1 MTVIIKL
8 GGSLADSS
16 ILKEW
21 LDCVE
26 NSRQDKTVIVPGGGM
41 FAEQV
46 RKSQKQWHFSDEVAH
61 SMAMLAMQQMAMLFQ
76 GINRRLQIAG
86 TAEAINHVF
95 RRQQAVIWSPDL
107 AWLEQ
112 SEVPASWEVT
122 SDSLAAWLAT
132 KMNADQLVL
141 VKSAKIPESA
151 TIPQLTEM
159 GIVDKAFSHFIEKG
173 RFDIK
178 FFSRNQIT
186 LYRAGSI

>member
-16 ILKEW
+16 LLKEW
-21 LDCVE
+21 LDCIE
-26 NSRQDKTVIVPGGGM
+26 TSRQNKTVIVPGGGM

-61 SMAMLAMQQMAMLFQ
+61 SMALLAMQQMALLFQ

-86 TAEAINHVF
+86 TAEAIQHIF
-95 RRQQAVIWSPDL
+95 RRQQAVIWSPDI

-112 SEVPASWEVT
+112 AEVPASWEVT
-122 SDSLAAWLAT
+122 SDSLAAWMAT
-132 KMNADQLVL
+132 KMNADRLVL
-141 VKSAKIPESA
+141 VKSAKIPEPG
-151 TIPQLTEM
+151 TIPQLTDM
-159 GIVDKAFSHFIEKG
+159 GLVDKAFCHFIEKG
-173 RFDIK
+173 SFDIK

-186 LYRAGSI
+186 LFRTGNI